1 MANPN
6 IAAISELHVGTLGFN
21 LKTNGVVFV
30 SPRVLPNTT
39 TTSWDN
45 PTATSIYGYTLADT
59 FIMNAQAYDSGR
71 STTSMSYNS
80 DAMTLV
86 YDEVEF
92 TTDSTGSGALGYKVN
107 PDIGNYDM
115 SVSMGGSGNWSN
127 ISSFWGNVDQTNP
140 LKTFDGHNYQSTP
153 NDYGFGKVHQV
164 TGGYTDSMRNY
175 THEGSRAHI
184 FNMIDQSCE
193 PGDLGVLTSSG
204 NSSYTGLIGFGN
216 TYLLASST
224 TGGGGDYNTMQ
235 QFIVMPDGG
244 KNISASRFRRFD
256 GGYNSGG
263 SYSANGMVQ
272 TLVILQSSRTEDTLF
287 ECPSERVLKVNSIMA
302 ANPESAGTY
311 VNVSLAGL
319 GAVNDTAGSAAVTP
333 TGNDASVRIAQGVK
347 VPMGKPVELLNRP
360 IYMVEGDSLTAN
372 AKSSGFMPQDANR
385 GVDIIVSFESMED

>member
-21 LKTNGVVFV
+21 LKTNGATFV
-30 SPRVLPNTT
+30 TPRILENTT
-39 TTSWDN
+39 TTSWDH
-45 PTATSIYGYTLADT
+45 PTATSIYGYTLSDT

-92 TTDSTGSGALGYKVN
+92 QTDSSGSGALGYKVN

-115 SVSMGGSGNWSN
+115 SVSMGGSGNFSN
-127 ISSFWGNVDQTNP
+127 ISSFWGNIDQTNP

-164 TGGYTDSMRNY
+164 TGGYTDTLRNY
-175 THEGSRAHI
+175 THEGSRAHL

-193 PGDLGVLTSSG
+193 PGDVGIITAHCDSNYSG
-204 NSSYTGLIGFGN
+204 MIGYGN
-216 TYLLASST
+216 TYLLAGSSSAST
-224 TGGGGDYNTMQ
+224 NERNHLQ

-244 KNISASRFRRFD
+244 KNIVPQRFRRFD
-256 GGYNSGG
+256 GGDSSGA
-263 SYSANGMVQ
+263 SYSTRDLAVS
-272 TLVILQSSRTEDTLF
+272 LIILQSSRTEDTLF
-287 ECPSERVLKVNSIMA
+287 ECPSDRVLKVNSIMA
-302 ANPESAGTY
+302 TNPEAAGTY

-333 TGNDASVRIAQGVK
+333 TGNDASVRLAQGVK
-347 VPMGKPVELLNRP
+347 VPMGKPIELLNRP

-385 GVDIIVSFESMED
+385 GVDIVVSFESMED